1 MMRWGLICLFA
12 ALGLAAGPASAGPG
26 DQRIIVDGVPL
37 GVMLIF
43 IDGKHNFTVFV
54 EPNSID
60 RKLAL
65 KAATQK
71 AGKFC
76 RKTFN
81 SRKIRFIKIKRRT
94 WGVPDAWTI
103 NGSCE

>member
-1 MMRWGLICLFA
+1 MRRVLISLIA
-12 ALGLAAGPASAGPG
+12 ALGLSAGPAYAGPG
-26 DQRIIVDGVPL
+26 DQRVVVDGVPL
-37 GVMLIF
+37 GIMLIF
-43 IDGKHNFTVFV
+43 IDGRHDFTVFV

-60 RKLAL
+60 RELAL
-65 KAATQK
+65 KAAAQK

-81 SRKIRFIKIKRRT
+81 SRKIRFTKTKRRT